1 VASRR
6 RRVLIIVQN
15 LPVPL
20 DRRVWLEC
28 QTLVAA
34 GYGVAVICPKGPGDP
49 SYEQL
54 DGVHLYKYS
63 PPPLSTGLFAY
74 LYEFVY
80 CWLVTAWLA
89 LRVFLRHGFDAIQ
102 ACNPPDTFFA
112 LALGFKLLGTRFVYD
127 QHDLCPEV
135 YLSRFARP
143 SRLLLGGLHALE
155 RATYLTANHVITV
168 NESYRAIALARGRR
182 PPESVTVVRT
192 GPDVRMRAGIPQ
204 PELKRGRAFLACYVG
219 VMGPQDGVD
228 LLLKAVHSFIF
239 RLDRRDCQFTL
250 IGFGDCY
257 QDLRA
262 MSHRLQLDDWVTF
275 AGRIDG
281 SKDSRLAAYL
291 STADIGLCPDPKN
304 PLNDISTMNK
314 TLEYMAFGLPVLA
327 FDLKETRTSAGGAAH
342 YVRDNDVEAFAEA
355 LATLLDAP
363 ERRAEMGRLG
373 RERVENALAWDHQTS
388 QYVSV
393 YERLVGR

>member
-1 VASRR
+1 
-6 RRVLIIVQN
+6 
-15 LPVPL
+15 
-20 DRRVWLEC
+20 
-28 QTLVAA
+28 
-34 GYGVAVICPKGPGDP
+34 
-49 SYEQL
+49 
-54 DGVHLYKYS
+54 
-63 PPPLSTGLFAY
+63 
-74 LYEFVY
+74 
-80 CWLVTAWLA
+80 
-89 LRVFLRHGFDAIQ
+89 
-102 ACNPPDTFFA
+102 
-112 LALGFKLLGTRFVYD
+112 
-127 QHDLCPEV
+127 
-135 YLSRFARP
+135 
-143 SRLLLGGLHALE
+143 
-155 RATYLTANHVITV
+155 
-168 NESYRAIALARGRR
+168 
-182 PPESVTVVRT
+182 
-192 GPDVRMRAGIPQ
+192 
-204 PELKRGRAFLACYVG
+204 
-219 VMGPQDGVD
+219 
-228 LLLKAVHSFIF
+228 
-239 RLDRRDCQFTL
+239 
-250 IGFGDCY
+250 
-257 QDLRA
+257 